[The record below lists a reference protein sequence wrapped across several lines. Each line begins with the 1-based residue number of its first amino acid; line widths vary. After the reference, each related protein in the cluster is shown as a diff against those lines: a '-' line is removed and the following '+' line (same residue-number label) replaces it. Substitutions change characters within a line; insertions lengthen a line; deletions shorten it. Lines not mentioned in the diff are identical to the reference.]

1 VSAAPLL
8 EVRDL
13 RKTFVLPHNLLEKPR
28 SITAV
33 DGVSFTVRAGETF
46 GLVGESG
53 SGKSTIG
60 RLIARL
66 TEPTAGRIA
75 LRGEDWLAVK
85 GRALRQARRQVQMVF
100 QSPYAS
106 LDPRWRVVDIVAE
119 PLRTH
124 LNLNQEELRQRC
136 GALLDRVGLSPQ
148 LMDRYPHQFSGGQ
161 KQRIAIARALALEP
175 ALLIADEP
183 VSALDVSIQAQVL
196 EVLREIR
203 RTSGLAMI
211 FISHDLSVVDYLCE
225 WVGVLNQGR
234 LVEVG
239 ATRDIFMRP
248 QEAYTRALID
258 ALPGRRRRE
267 RQQS

>member
-1 VSAAPLL
+1 
-8 EVRDL
+8 
-13 RKTFVLPHNLLEKPR
+13 
-28 SITAV
+28 
-33 DGVSFTVRAGETF
+33 
-46 GLVGESG
+46 
-53 SGKSTIG
+53 
-60 RLIARL
+60 
-66 TEPTAGRIA
+66 
-75 LRGEDWLAVK
+75 
-85 GRALRQARRQVQMVF
+85 
-100 QSPYAS
+100 
-106 LDPRWRVVDIVAE
+106 
-119 PLRTH
+119 
-124 LNLNQEELRQRC
+124 
-136 GALLDRVGLSPQ
+136 
-148 LMDRYPHQFSGGQ
+148 MDRYPHQFSGGQ

>member
-1 VSAAPLL
+1 MNGALL
-8 EVRDL
+8 EVDNL
-13 RKTFVLPHNLLEKPR
+13 KKTFVLPHSLFEKPR
-28 SITAV
+28 TVTAV
-33 DGVSFTVRAGETF
+33 NGVSFTITAGETF

-66 TEPTAGRIA
+66 ADPSGGRITF
-75 LRGEDWLAVK
+75 GGQDWLSLK
-85 GRALRQARRQVQMVF
+85 GKGLRQARRQVQMVF

-106 LDPRWRVVDIVAE
+106 LDPRWRVIDIVAE

-124 LNLNQEELRQRC
+124 LDLGKDELRERC
-136 GALLDRVGLSPQ
+136 ATLLDRVGLSSN

-161 KQRIAIARALALEP
+161 KQRIAIARAIALEP

-196 EVLREIR
+196 EVLREVR
-203 RTSGLAMI
+203 RTSNLAMI

-225 WVGVLNQGR
+225 RVGVLCQGS
-234 LVEVG
+234 LVEIG
-239 ATRDIFMRP
+239 PTREIFSTP
-248 QEAYTRALID
+248 KQAYTQSLID
-258 ALPGRRRRE
+258 ALPGRRRF
-267 RQQS
+267 QQQI